1 MPGSSEAKKPAEHPA
16 RTPSDLPEGFVR
28 NYMERA
34 KAALAEDFK
43 GITTGSSAPITT
55 SARNTCLFT

>member
-55 SARNTCLFT
+55 